1 MPPHAKSS
9 NPIRRVSSGLAKVS
23 TPPISSRNNKTSKG
37 SKIICLK
44 LSSKAL
50 RRFAPDPPE
59 TIPSPVSPTKQAP
72 EVAPKVPALE
82 RESKTVQVK
91 AEASSPPEAAAA
103 SEVSPSAAKDSLG
116 KNTAKESTPKTGS
129 KRGSGAGVE
138 GPKPRA
144 RPGPKKKIKVYV
156 PVALWC
162 HNPPLLFL
170 ANGCC
175 SDDTNGD
182 NGGSAAKAATTSVP
196 AHKLGPKANQ
206 GAINAGLRALD
217 RTGKPCRKWEKNGF
231 RLKTF
236 TGVTWELP
244 TWRAPPKSFGS
255 GDSPGKGS
263 LPTSNS
269 QSKENNSS
277 SQVGSDN
284 SASTPVPATKM
295 QPSSVRTTGIAI
307 PT

>member
-23 TPPISSRNNKTSKG
+23 TPPTSSRNNKTSKG

-59 TIPSPVSPTKQAP
+59 TISSPVSPTKQAP
-72 EVAPKVPALE
+72 EVAPKLPALE

-103 SEVSPSAAKDSLG
+103 SEVPPSAAKDSLG

-129 KRGSGAGVE
+129 KRGLGAGVE

-144 RPGPKKKIKVYV
+144 RPGPKKKIKV
-156 PVALWC
+156 
-162 HNPPLLFL
+162 
-170 ANGCC
+170 
-175 SDDTNGD
+175 DDTNGD